1 MPDNKKIILNEF
13 ESLKGQFVIAGDWK
27 VKRLVGVVGD
37 DMGYYLLFYDGREF
51 SLDTCLCRIVPL
63 KRKIADRDY
72 DEFVRIAYLNHLD
85 IVSYEKDDSYNFCE
99 LHKEEIVLNLLKD
112 QEHKNSLLTEICWEL
127 NKIE

>member
-37 DMGYYLLFYDGREF
+37 DMGYYWLFYDGREF

-63 KRKIADRDY
+63 KGKIADRDY

>member
-37 DMGYYLLFYDGREF
+37 DMDYYWLFYDGREF

-63 KRKIADRDY
+63 KGKIADKDY